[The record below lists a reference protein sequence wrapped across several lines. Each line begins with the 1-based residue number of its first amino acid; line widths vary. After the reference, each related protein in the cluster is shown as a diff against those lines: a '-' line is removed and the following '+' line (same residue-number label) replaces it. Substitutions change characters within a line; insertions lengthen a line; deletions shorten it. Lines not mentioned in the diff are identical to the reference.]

1 MTVRTV
7 LLASPYFPPDL
18 GGVESYV
25 ANLARLLESRHGLR
39 VVVAATAGPDRGGP
53 GLHRGPDGIRV
64 HRLAA
69 PFTVSRTPL
78 GAHWVRDLRRVV
90 AQEGV
95 DLVDAHAPVPLFADA
110 AARACGR
117 LPFVLTYH
125 TGRIRKGRP
134 LADAL
139 CAAYERTLL
148 ARTAHRAEAVVCSSD
163 HVAAD
168 LPRLFAGRATTI
180 SPGVDLA
187 RFTERPLP
195 GHPRI
200 LFAGSLARTAGYKG
214 LPDLLRAVARLVPA
228 VPDVTLDVAGSGL
241 GAAGHRALADGL
253 GIGRRVTFLGQLD
266 APGLAAAYQRARV
279 LALPTYDDSFPTVLV
294 EAMACGRPVVTTP
307 VGGIPS
313 LVADG
318 GNGLLVRPGDGGAL
332 AAALRS
338 VLVDDAL
345 ARRLGS
351 AGRARVAREL
361 SWERQSDRTAEVF
374 GRAARTAARRTA
386 GGRRSQSRSAPMAR
400 RSAPRAGL
408 GLPSERRSP

>member
-1 MTVRTV
+1 MRG
-7 LLASPYFPPDL
+7 LRAHPARPHRAP
-18 GGVESYV
+18 GRGR
-25 ANLARLLESRHGLR
+25 RLLL
-39 VVVAATAGPDRGGP
+39 GP
-53 GLHRGPDGIRV
+53 
-64 HRLAA
+64 
-69 PFTVSRTPL
+69 
-78 GAHWVRDLRRVV
+78 
-90 AQEGV
+90 
-95 DLVDAHAPVPLFADA
+95 
-110 AARACGR
+110 CG
-117 LPFVLTYH
+117 
-125 TGRIRKGRP
+125 GRP
-134 LADAL
+134 APAL
-139 CAAYERTLL
+139 R
-148 ARTAHRAEAVVCSSD
+148 
-163 HVAAD
+163 
-168 LPRLFAGRATTI
+168 GRATTI

-228 VPDVTLDVAGSGL
+228 VPDVTLDIAGSGS
-241 GAAGHRALADGL
+241 GAAGHRALADRL

-408 GLPSERRSP
+408 GSRRAPQAVEVLVGGPVGAQVAVGVPEEGADHRVGRGGPHHVRGDGGLPRLGDMGGRRAGGRGLPSDAVPGPPVGAPVSVIHTGSPGVP